1 MKDLKVKSIK
11 IDYEDLIVELE
22 EDIITKIPI
31 NDIMGLLINI
41 SENNINKEGNEYDD
55 EIEDAIYE

>member
-22 EDIITKIPI
+22 EDAITKIPI
-31 NDIMGLLINI
+31 NDIMGLLINV
-41 SENNINKEGNEYDD
+41 SENNINEEGNEYD